1 MFYIRLISRGTLTLF
16 FLAQYDLLFQ
26 NMEKRMLQTL
36 DMIANKKKKLIL
48 EERKS
53 TMHVSDSKLL
63 ILFIILTVT
72 VVRYLWKFIIM
83 GYRLMYNSLR
93 WHLNCKLTIFTPSF
107 YKFIA
112 TCRPIIKILCGQV
125 SPPPLQEY

>member
-72 VVRYLWKFIIM
+72 VVRYL
-83 GYRLMYNSLR
+83 
-93 WHLNCKLTIFTPSF
+93 
-107 YKFIA
+107 
-112 TCRPIIKILCGQV
+112 
-125 SPPPLQEY
+125 